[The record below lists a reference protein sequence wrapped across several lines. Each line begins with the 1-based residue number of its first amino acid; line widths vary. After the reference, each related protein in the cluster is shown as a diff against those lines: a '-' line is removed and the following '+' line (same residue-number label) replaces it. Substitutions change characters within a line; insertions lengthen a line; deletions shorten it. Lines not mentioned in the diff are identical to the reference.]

1 MNPAVL
7 GPLLNMATISLLKYA
22 LTSPFSGA
30 TAHPPSE
37 LPAFCLGPS
46 LFSEQ
51 TVFSTGCILLLSQ
64 SRIQF
69 LRLQIF
75 I

>member
-1 MNPAVL
+1 
-7 GPLLNMATISLLKYA
+7 MATISLLKYA
-22 LTSPFSGA
+22 LTSFSGA
-30 TAHPPSE
+30 TAHLPSE